1 MTVLSTYIADGALI
15 LYFMCGSTIRSSS
28 ALIATTANLHLYA
41 CPAAQQVSG
50 VVCAKS
56 VSKTHD
62 DDDDLAQLIH
72 IVPFAFSHEMCS
84 AVVVQLGFGP
94 IIMNSSSSTYDKCNQ
109 ISDVMQ
115 VRVLVNGL

>member
-15 LYFMCGSTIRSSS
+15 LYLMCGSTIRSSS

-56 VSKTHD
+56 VSKTHG
-62 DDDDLAQLIH
+62 DDDLAQLIH

-115 VRVLVNGL
+115 VRVLVDGL